1 MLDYWPSIEEIKTM
15 KIVPHAQL
23 ESKAA
28 KSIHTAVVNLKVPT
42 IMGDFGISASAYGV
56 ALLFPPDTDDLDV
69 LDKMDY
75 YGMGFASWG
84 NQRAIEAGLDLMGY
98 LLGELKHMTSPVD
111 LSYLSP
117 FQKDVFSAMRS
128 IPFGEIITY
137 GELADLAGHKGKG
150 GAVAGVLRKNP
161 CPIFIPCHRAVGSG
175 GSLGVSSISHEW
187 KEWLLEH
194 EGVATK
200 FS

>member
-1 MLDYWPSIEEIKTM
+1 MLDYWPSIEEIQTM

-28 KSIHTAVVNLKVPT
+28 KSGYTAVVNLEVPT
-42 IMGDFGISASAYGV
+42 IMGQFGVSASAYGV
-56 ALLFPPDTDDLDV
+56 TMLFYPGADEMDV
-69 LDKMDY
+69 LDRMDY
-75 YGMGFASWG
+75 YGMAFASWG

-98 LLGELKHMTSPVD
+98 FLGEVKHMTSPVD

-117 FQKDVFSAMRS
+117 FQNDVFSAMRS
-128 IPFGEIITY
+128 IPFGETITY

-150 GAVAGVLRKNP
+150 GAAACVLRKNP
-161 CPIFIPCHRAVGSG
+161 CPIFVPCHRAVSSG
-175 GSLGVSSISHEW
+175 GGLGVSSISREW

-194 EGVATK
+194 EGVDTTP
-200 FS
+200 